1 MTDWTKLYHS
11 ARRFAAGVKRRD
23 VPSQAI
29 ADALKDGLMTTSSN
43 NNEYIFSELLACL
56 EGTEKKQSD

>member
-1 MTDWTKLYHS
+1 MPERPNIYQT
-11 ARRFAAGVKRRD
+11 ARRFATGVKRRD

-29 ADALKDGLMTTSSN
+29 ADAVKDGLMTTSSN
-43 NNEYIFSELLACL
+43 NNEYIFSELLARL

>member
-1 MTDWTKLYHS
+1 MPERPNIYQT
-11 ARRFAAGVKRRD
+11 ARRFATGVKRRD

-43 NNEYIFSELLACL
+43 NNENTISELLARL
-56 EGTEKKQSD
+56 EAAERKHRE